1 MQGVYYACKC
11 ILGYFCRFCRQQ
23 LKQIYQFCLPRRS
36 VNEAGSKGFMVTIN
50 ADAHPG
56 LHRYSLELAKYPELS
71 EEQYNSVLSDLKQPE
86 GSVLYQNARET
97 LICSHLAMILGMAKD
112 TYRRYYGLSMEDY
125 VGLGNM
131 AMVTKFNR
139 FKVGQKVPFAAY
151 MKKVIERYILANV
164 KKHVVWDRAEDVDI
178 ELVGISD
185 SFADDRNYDFLHRAI
200 GELSELEQKILH
212 YTFFDDFEPDDREIA
227 RKLRISKNYLAETRQ
242 KIFEKL
248 RGKLQR
254 RYLPVP
260 DRRYIVEPRT
270 QEELS

>member
-1 MQGVYYACKC
+1 
-11 ILGYFCRFCRQQ
+11 
-23 LKQIYQFCLPRRS
+23 
-36 VNEAGSKGFMVTIN
+36 MVTIN

-71 EEQYNSVLSDLKQPE
+71 EEQYTSVLSDLKQPE
-86 GSVLYQNARET
+86 GSILYQNARET

-125 VGLGNM
+125 VGLGNT
-131 AMVTKFNR
+131 AMVTKFSR
-139 FKVGQKVPFAAY
+139 FKPGQKVQFSSY

-164 KKHVVWDRAEDVDI
+164 KKHIVWDRAEDVDI

-185 SFADDRNYDFLHRAI
+185 SFAEDRNYDFLHRAI
-200 GELSELEQKILH
+200 RELSELEQKILH

-227 RKLRISKNYLAETRQ
+227 RKLRISKNYLAEMRQ
-242 KIFEKL
+242 SIFEKL
-248 RGKLQR
+248 RGKLQH
-254 RYLPVP
+254 RYSPIP
-260 DRRYIVEPRT
+260 NRRYIVEPSK

>member
-1 MQGVYYACKC
+1 MQGVYYIPQVYIGVFLS
-11 ILGYFCRFCRQQ
+11 IL
-23 LKQIYQFCLPRRS
+23 
-36 VNEAGSKGFMVTIN
+36 SKGFMVTIN

-71 EEQYNSVLSDLKQPE
+71 EEQYASVLSDLKQPE
-86 GSVLYQNARET
+86 KSVLYQNARET

-125 VGLGNM
+125 VGLGNV
-131 AMVTKFNR
+131 AMVTKFSR
-139 FKVGQKVPFAAY
+139 FKPGQKVPFSAY

-164 KKHVVWDRAEDVDI
+164 KKHIVWDRAEDVDI

-212 YTFFDDFEPDDREIA
+212 YSFFDDFEPDDREIA
-227 RKLRISKNYLAETRQ
+227 RKLRISKNYLTEMRQ
-242 KIFEKL
+242 SIFEKL
-248 RGKLQR
+248 QDKLQH
-254 RYLPVP
+254 RYSPVP
-260 DRRYIVEPRT
+260 SRRYIVEPSK